1 MIRYPKYVQKDNN
14 NNILAI
20 TAMSDG
26 AKLEKIDY
34 AINNIK
40 KYGYGVIETP
50 NVRKSFKLVSS
61 DARTRVNELMELLK
75 NNEVVYIISARGG
88 EFAME
93 MLEYLEKEAKFFNS
107 SKPKWIQ
114 GYSDNSLIL
123 YYLTTNYNIA
133 TIHASNINTYAM
145 KNLHLS
151 LLNTFNLVR
160 GEVKEEFIQ
169 KNYDKYQIEELK
181 EDPQN
186 EFNLT
191 EKVKYINLNKNNSKE
206 EFSGRLIG
214 GCIDVLSIL
223 LGTKYDNTINFCN
236 QFKEEGMI
244 WYIDNYGLDPTEL
257 YRKLWQMKECG
268 WFNNTK
274 GFLIG
279 RTYAIKEVGGF
290 TYEDALNKSIGKLNV
305 PIIYDV
311 DLGHTEPQFVIVN
324 GSFSNFIYENG
335 KGTLIQKLI

>member
-1 MIRYPKYVQKDNN
+1 MIRYPDYIEKDKFNS
-14 NNILAI
+14 IIGI

-34 AINNIK
+34 AIKNIQK
-40 KYGYGVIETP
+40 HGFEVIETS

-61 DARTRVNELMELLK
+61 DANTRVNELMELLK
-75 NNEVVYIISARGG
+75 NDKVGYIISARGG

-93 MLEYLEKEAKFFNS
+93 MLEYLQQESKFFYENN
-107 SKPKWIQ
+107 PKWIQ

-133 TIHASNINTYAM
+133 TIHASNLNTYAM
-145 KNLHLS
+145 KNLHEY
-151 LLNTFNLVR
+151 LLNTFKLLK
-160 GEVKEEFIQ
+160 GDFESEFIQ
-169 KNYDKYQIEELK
+169 KSYENYQIEELK
-181 EDPQN
+181 EDPQQ

-191 EKVKYINLNKNNSKE
+191 EKVKYINLNKNDKE

-214 GCIDVLSIL
+214 GCIDVLSVL
-223 LGTKYDNTINFCN
+223 LGTKYDNTINFCD

-268 WFNNTK
+268 WFNNAK

-279 RTYAIKEVGGF
+279 RTYAIKEIGDF
-290 TYEDALNKSIGKLNV
+290 TYEDAILKSIGKLNV

-311 DLGHTEPQFVIVN
+311 DLGHTEPQFVLVN
-324 GSFSNFIYENG
+324 GSLAKFRYENN
-335 KGTLIQKLI
+335 KGTLTQKLV